1 MLCFWKWAR
10 YKQPGGTREAQSP
23 EGPGWGASATS
34 AGSCP
39 SLPGEGLPEPGDQ
52 VGVRRERS
60 NMAGREESGF
70 EGGLIRAPIRLHVC
84 ECGRVP
90 CLSERLMLSPV
101 KGIKQS
107 TAQDCHADST

>member
-1 MLCFWKWAR
+1 
-10 YKQPGGTREAQSP
+10 
-23 EGPGWGASATS
+23 
-34 AGSCP
+34 
-39 SLPGEGLPEPGDQ
+39 
-52 VGVRRERS
+52 
-60 NMAGREESGF
+60 MAGREESGF